1 MCQFDSYQTKNPH
14 QMPMQNI
21 SDLSPEIKLLFSH
34 FNNLCKT
41 FQQARARCLSH
52 NGSLNYAVIER
63 EIAEAIRQIECAV
76 HAHLLSALNIDAERL
91 VIGGILHRRVMNQ
104 EGDYHCQAGDLKVNR
119 TLYRP
124 LHDEFAKTV
133 DPVSL
138 RSGCVG
144 KGWLPA
150 TATALAFCL
159 QQNPSRDCEKLAT
172 QMGRLPY
179 SRSSFEDV
187 SHLVAKQLIDAQE
200 VVYEKLIE
208 EYVVPKEAT
217 SVSVSLDRVSL
228 PMEEPRP
235 KPVGRPRADAP
246 KRPISRVY
254 RMAYCATI
262 TLHNNKGKA
271 LHTIR
276 YGKMPQQDAEGLCEG
291 LVGDVRVLLK
301 KAPNLAVSLLCDGAE
316 EMWRLLEGAFSTYA
330 PEIHT
335 SSLVDY
341 WHMIEK
347 LAPAANLMV
356 ERSKVESKLSKWKTM
371 LLGKWWSANKIL
383 KELCKSGKELV
394 KVGGSAPVHEAITYL
409 KHHESRTNYAKV
421 YEEGLPIG
429 SGNVE
434 ATCKSLIEV
443 RMKRGGMR
451 WKEES
456 GQEIIELRAL
466 ALSSRW
472 DRGLQLA
479 LAPLAQTPIQ
489 FAPAV

>member
-1 MCQFDSYQTKNPH
+1 
-14 QMPMQNI
+14 MPTQNI
-21 SDLSPEIKLLFSH
+21 SDLSPEIKLLFPH
-34 FNNLCKT
+34 FNKLCKA
-41 FQQARARCLSH
+41 FQQASARCLNH
-52 NGSLNYAVIER
+52 NGSLDYAAIER
-63 EIAEAIRQIECAV
+63 DIAEASRQLECAV
-76 HAHLLSALNIDAERL
+76 HAQLLSALNIDAERL
-91 VIGGILHRRVMNQ
+91 VIGGVLHRKVQNH

-133 DPVSL
+133 DPVTL

-144 KGWLPA
+144 DGWLPA
-150 TATALAFCL
+150 TAKAMAFSL
-159 QQNPSRDCEKLAT
+159 QQNPSRDAAELAK

-179 SRSSFEDV
+179 SRSGFEDV
-187 SHLVAKQLIDAQE
+187 AHLVAKQLIEHQE
-200 VVYEKLIE
+200 TVYEKLIE

-235 KPVGRPRADAP
+235 KPVGRPKKDAP
-246 KRPISRVY
+246 KRPIVRVF

-262 TLHNNKGKA
+262 TLHNNEGKA

-276 YGKMPQQDAEGLCEG
+276 YGKMPQQDAEALCEG

-301 KAPNLAVSLLCDGAE
+301 KAPKLAVSLLCDGAE

-335 SSLVDY
+335 TSLVDF

-347 LAPAANLMV
+347 LAPAANLLA
-356 ERSKVESKLSKWKTM
+356 ERDKADSKLSKWKTM
-371 LLGKWWSANKIL
+371 LLTKWWSAKKLL

-394 KVGGSAPVHEAITYL
+394 KRGGSAPVHEAITYL
-409 KHHESRTNYAKV
+409 KHHESRTNYAKAC
-421 YEEGLPIG
+421 EEGLPIG
-429 SGNVE
+429 SGQVE

-451 WKEES
+451 WKGQS

-472 DRGLQLA
+472 DRGIQLA
-479 LAPLAQTPIQ
+479 LAPPAQTRIQ

>member
-1 MCQFDSYQTKNPH
+1 MCQFDSDQTTNPH

-34 FNNLCKT
+34 FNKLLQV
-41 FQQARARCLSH
+41 FQQARERCLSH
-52 NGSLNYAVIER
+52 NGALNYAAIEQ
-63 EIAEAIRQIECAV
+63 EIAAAFRKLECAT
-76 HAHLLSALNIDAERL
+76 HAQLLSALNIDAERL
-91 VIGGILHRRVMNQ
+91 VIGGVLHRRVMNS
-104 EGDYHCQAGDLKVNR
+104 EGDYHCQAGSLKVER

-133 DPVSL
+133 DPVTL

-144 KGWLPA
+144 DGWLPT
-150 TATALAFCL
+150 TATAMAFSL
-159 QQNPSRDCEKLAT
+159 QQNPSRDAAELAK

-187 SHLVAKQLIDAQE
+187 AHLVAKQLTEHQE
-200 VVYEKLIE
+200 TVYEKLIE
-208 EYVVPKEAT
+208 EYIVPKEAT

-235 KPVGRPRADAP
+235 KPVGRPKNDAP

-262 TLHNNKGKA
+262 TLHNNEGKA

-276 YGKMPQQDAEGLCEG
+276 YGKMPRQDAEALCEG
-291 LVGDVRVLLK
+291 LVGDVRVLMR
-301 KAPNLAVSLLCDGAE
+301 KAPNLVVSLLCDGAQ
-316 EMWRLLEGAFSTYA
+316 EMWALLEGDFLLHA
-330 PEIHT
+330 PEIKT

-371 LLGKWWSANKIL
+371 LLTKWWSAKKIW

-409 KHHESRTNYAKV
+409 KHHESRTNYAKAC
-421 YEEGLPIG
+421 EEGLPIG
-429 SGNVE
+429 SGQVE

-451 WKEES
+451 WKEQS

-472 DRGLQLA
+472 DRGIHLA
-479 LAPLAQTPIQ
+479 FAPLAQTPIQ